1 MTQFAWLGVA
11 TEGGYFRT
19 LTATPCPYFELV
31 RKVRMMGT
39 FDEWQAQK
47 DSQYILI
54 VEYIEQLAKQHNSSL
69 SATTEYLQNQHNNL
83 DIYSKQS
90 NGNFYKATCNFDN
103 STFSFDVETI
113 LREIKLFLENNQ
125 KTHAQQFSEY
135 KLGYSFR
142 NSNYYFKKSE
152 LPAIE
157 PVAPSQPQKGERK
170 PHDNPMELGENQKLM
185 RYFETFTPHDLTCFI
200 VDYNPAY
207 NQNDDDFN
215 KVYLLVNKAVN
226 AGILKPNAQNEIPKE
241 QVKEYLKSLDWIYKG
256 FNDNLPPVT
265 ADKIGHATIT
275 QTMPTDSQLSQ
286 QVADLNAQLA
296 SATDTIAS
304 LQEKLQQNN
313 FDRLE
318 SYNFHI
324 AELHRVKTESNQY
337 QKENESLKAKIAK
350 LEANQPSQSDTPA
363 DGEPLA
369 LVFDS
374 TNANYAPD
382 LVHALN
388 LWLDLYHRN
397 PKDSDSHTNKANIW
411 LKNNTAYEYVKRGDT
426 AMSRIKEIATPLK
439 DFGQQR
445 AKEPK
450 K

>member
-1 MTQFAWLGVA
+1 M
-11 TEGGYFRT
+11 
-19 LTATPCPYFELV
+19 
-31 RKVRMMGT
+31 
-39 FDEWQAQK
+39 
-47 DSQYILI
+47 I

>member
-1 MTQFAWLGVA
+1 MVQT
-11 TEGGYFRT
+11 
-19 LTATPCPYFELV
+19 
-31 RKVRMMGT
+31 MGL

-157 PVAPSQPQKGERK
+157 PVAPSQPQKGEIK
-170 PHDNPMELGENQKLM
+170 PQNAILQRDPLLTNLDIFTVIEASCLISGDDPIQISICIGDT
-185 RYFETFTPHDLTCFI
+185 YFR
-200 VDYNPAY
+200 
-207 NQNDDDFN
+207 QNN
-215 KVYLLVNKAVN
+215 
-226 AGILKPNAQNEIPKE
+226 I
-241 QVKEYLKSLDWIYKG
+241 EYLKAESFISAGIKSGKLDSDITRQSLQKFLLEKGYVIEG
-256 FNDNLPPVT
+256 FNDNLPPAT

-275 QTMPTDSQLSQ
+275 QTMPTDSQLLQ
-286 QVADLNAQLA
+286 QVADQQATIDQQAKELTNLKTQIEEVTKQKTSIDRLYNISKILLKIEKEKTQELTDKLA
-296 SATDTIAS
+296 SIEQAGKDTQSNTPTDG
-304 LQEKLQQNN
+304 
-313 FDRLE
+313 D
-318 SYNFHI
+318 
-324 AELHRVKTESNQY
+324 
-337 QKENESLKAKIAK
+337 
-350 LEANQPSQSDTPA
+350 
-363 DGEPLA
+363 PLA

-411 LKNNTAYEYVKRGDT
+411 LKNNTAYEYVKRGYT
-426 AMSRIKEIATPLK
+426 AMNRIREIATPLK